1 MTAADRRAK
10 PYHRAKL
17 WILAADLLLSGAF
30 LGFLQASGVSAAL
43 AGLAAAPD
51 RPKVVE
57 ALIYLAAFFNLYTLV
72 TLPLHFYSGYLIE
85 KKFGLSTQKLR
96 SWLSDRLKGYAL
108 SLVFFVAILELLIFT
123 VERFPETWWALA
135 AAGWLVISLFLS
147 RILPTLIIPLF
158 YKMKPLP
165 NGELRDRLTA
175 LLKKCRV
182 RVLDLYEIGLSKK
195 TKKANAALVGIGGS
209 RRVLLGDTLL
219 DRYTLP
225 EIEMVMAH
233 ELGHHVKR
241 HIPKVVAFNTV
252 STLIGFYLLHRFSG
266 LIAEALGGKGLTD
279 LAIFPAL
286 LLLASAGGL
295 ALLPLQNGFSRWQE
309 NQADRFALETFPSKE
324 VFVSLM
330 NKLASQNLS
339 DLEPNPVVE
348 FILYDHP
355 SIPKRIKMAEAQFH
369 I

>member
-1 MTAADRRAK
+1 LTAADPRVK

-17 WILAADLLLSGAF
+17 RILAADLLLSGTF

-43 AGLAAAPD
+43 AGWAVAPD
-51 RPKVVE
+51 RPSAVE
-57 ALIYLAAFFNLYTLV
+57 ALIYLIVFFHMYYLV
-72 TLPLHFYSGYLIE
+72 SLPLHFYSGYLVE
-85 KKFGLSTQKLR
+85 KKFGISTQKLKG
-96 SWLSDRLKGYAL
+96 WLGDRLKGYAL
-108 SLVFFVAILELLIFT
+108 SLVFFVATLELLFFT
-123 VERFPETWWALA
+123 VERFPGTWWMLA

-147 RILPTLIIPLF
+147 RVLPTLIIPLF
-158 YKMKPLP
+158 YKMKPLQD
-165 NGELRDRLTA
+165 GELRDRLTA
-175 LLKKCRV
+175 LLKKCHV
-182 RVLDLYEIGLSKK
+182 RVLDLYEITLSNK
-195 TKKANAALVGIGGS
+195 TKKANAALVGMGGS

-219 DRYTLP
+219 DRFTLP

-266 LIAEALGGKGLTD
+266 LIAEALGGKGLAD

-309 NQADRFALETFPSKE
+309 DQADRFALETFPSKE

-330 NKLASQNLS
+330 KKLATQNLS
-339 DLEPNPVVE
+339 DPAPNPVVE
-348 FILYDHP
+348 FVLYDHP
-355 SIPKRIKMAEAQFH
+355 SIPKRIKRAETQVNA
-369 I
+369 